1 MLTLPRF
8 FALAVGLL
16 ALIAALV
23 LGLAVRSA
31 GRAVIR
37 TGEAARLAAA
47 GRVAAAVEADL
58 GAGERAVEDFE
69 KALRLRLFEAEDP
82 ESVRR
87 YLMSELIALRGLTEL
102 TLTTGRFERYAD

>member
-16 ALIAALV
+16 AVIAALV
-23 LGLAVRSA
+23 LGFAVRSA

-37 TGEAARLAAA
+37 TGEVARVATA

-58 GAGERAVEDFE
+58 AAGERAVEDFE
-69 KALRLRLFEAEDP
+69 HALRLRLFDTGDSR
-82 ESVRR
+82 SVRR
-87 YLMSELIALRGLTEL
+87 YLTSELIALRGLTEL
-102 TLTTGRFERYAD
+102 TLTSGRFER